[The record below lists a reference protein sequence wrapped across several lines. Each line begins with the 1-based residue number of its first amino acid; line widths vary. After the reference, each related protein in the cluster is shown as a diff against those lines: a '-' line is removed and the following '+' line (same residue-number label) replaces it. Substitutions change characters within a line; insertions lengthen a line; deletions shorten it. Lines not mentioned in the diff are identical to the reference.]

1 MSSEQVFKGYAVESA
16 EKWDEFKIMEFT
28 PKTFEEEDIELQITH
43 CGVCGML
50 VKFSWLGLKLIDIK

>member
-50 VKFSWLGLKLIDIK
+50 VKFS